1 MNLILMCSFEQFC
14 GINMMGG
21 SVKSDEG
28 ILKIYFCAMAA
39 LFHSTRGGENFQI
52 DLTHSPI
59 HNIISR
65 RLILDYWRWS
75 HPDKASLALGA
86 DTPPGY
92 PLPVEECNHI
102 DHVPFVSPLHKL
114 LELVHYCTSVV

>member
-1 MNLILMCSFEQFC
+1 
-14 GINMMGG
+14 
-21 SVKSDEG
+21 
-28 ILKIYFCAMAA
+28 MAA

-75 HPDKASLALGA
+75 QNDKASLALGA

-92 PLPVEECNHI
+92 PLLVEECNHI
-102 DHVPFVSPLHKL
+102 GHGTFVSPLHEL
-114 LELVHYCTSVV
+114 LELVQYGTSAVQIPYNPSTIPYWGWSPI